1 MWDTEWEAYGDM
13 RKAGGSMT
21 AVLLLATLLV
31 GIFFLTLGAYG
42 YFSAVGDGSLTG
54 ELPDAVLALR
64 GLIENNDTVAV
75 FLGLSR
81 EDSIETMVEKTER
94 AARIQ
99 AAAEA
104 YIKEKQG

>member
-1 MWDTEWEAYGDM
+1 
-13 RKAGGSMT
+13 
-21 AVLLLATLLV
+21 
-31 GIFFLTLGAYG
+31 
-42 YFSAVGDGSLTG
+42 
-54 ELPDAVLALR
+54 
-64 GLIENNDTVAV
+64 VAV